1 MITHYYLILHDSLHL
16 TWVLSIGHPA
26 RPFYCILASLCQ
38 FFVFLHEAFQML
50 FSRWCRRRLRMM
62 MMGESEACSLISYSK
77 TVVCYDLWHHVDN
90 NTGFKQTPRLI
101 DKTFYRSNSLVE
113 QREEETLVGHSS
125 CVCVSFRVPPQT
137 VWSPFWRGGERRWMV
152 CLLRATTEPNRTPN
166 AKFAS
171 ASRRTASS
179 KVHFNSSRTFKVH
192 VWHHQ
197 TKEMLIL
204 SHSFLSV
211 FISQHPQKMRGL
223 LSMTRKDWMNEYRIR
238 PLLSCRWGGWRLL
251 PDPAPAVC
259 GYRGD

>member
-1 MITHYYLILHDSLHL
+1 MKLFRCYFQDGADGDWGWWWWASQKLVVWFL
-16 TWVLSIGHPA
+16 TVKL
-26 RPFYCILASLCQ
+26 
-38 FFVFLHEAFQML
+38 
-50 FSRWCRRRLRMM
+50 
-62 MMGESEACSLISYSK
+62 
-77 TVVCYDLWHHVDN
+77 VCYDLWHHVDN

-223 LSMTRKDWMNEYRIR
+223 LSMMRKDWMNEYRIR

>member
-1 MITHYYLILHDSLHL
+1 MSYSAWQSTRDLSFVHRSPSTTVLWHFWHHYV
-16 TWVLSIGHPA
+16 T
-26 RPFYCILASLCQ
+26 FC
-38 FFVFLHEAFQML
+38 FLHEAFQML

-113 QREEETLVGHSS
+113 QREEETLDGHSS

-223 LSMTRKDWMNEYRIR
+223 LSMMRKDWMNEYRIR